1 MSHTPYHWSN
11 KRVLNYLM
19 HVVTKQ
25 WIHQWLTFALEIANW
40 YVHVL
45 LYHLLFLLLILS
57 FLSKLILLEWIG
69 NGKIIKYSYFCYF
82 FMKWPATKAC
92 FRKKFKRDPYRRRV
106 RNWSIVECGFW
117 ILSLF
122 LLHARTSMN
131 WYTFSE

>member
-25 WIHQWLTFALEIANW
+25 WIHQWLTFALEIANR

-45 LYHLLFLLLILS
+45 LYHLLLLLLILS

-92 FRKKFKRDPYRRRV
+92 FREKKSRGTLIEGAWEIGVQWSGDFESLSSFLAACPYF
-106 RNWSIVECGFW
+106 NELIYF
-117 ILSLF
+117 
-122 LLHARTSMN
+122 
-131 WYTFSE
+131 